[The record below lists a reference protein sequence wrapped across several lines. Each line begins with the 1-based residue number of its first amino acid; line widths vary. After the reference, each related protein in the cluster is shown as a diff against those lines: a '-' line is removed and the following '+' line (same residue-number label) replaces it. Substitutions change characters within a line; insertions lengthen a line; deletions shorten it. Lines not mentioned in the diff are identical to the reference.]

1 MAWCCQGSKTYY
13 LDHSVFTS
21 TRIGSWFFLVWITN
35 RRRDIHKYRKHDNVI
50 KWKHFPRYWSFV
62 QGIHRSPV
70 NSPASDTELWCFL
83 WSAPWINGWVN
94 NREAGDLRRHLAHY
108 DVIVMFFFIC
118 AWTNGWVNNRDAGDL
133 RRHRAHYDVT
143 VMVYA
148 RWIKTT
154 VKMIEGEKPIW
165 QIDIAVHKLPV
176 H

>member
-35 RRRDIHKYRKHDNVI
+35 RRRDIHKHRKHDNVI
-50 KWKHFPRYWSFV
+50 KWKHFPRYWPFV

-108 DVIVMFFFIC
+108 DVIVMFFYLRLNKRLSKQSWRRWFETPSRSSWRHC
-118 AWTNGWVNNRDAGDL
+118 NGLCQVDKN
-133 RRHRAHYDVT
+133 YC
-143 VMVYA
+143 
-148 RWIKTT
+148 
-154 VKMIEGEKPIW
+154 
-165 QIDIAVHKLPV
+165 
-176 H
+176 